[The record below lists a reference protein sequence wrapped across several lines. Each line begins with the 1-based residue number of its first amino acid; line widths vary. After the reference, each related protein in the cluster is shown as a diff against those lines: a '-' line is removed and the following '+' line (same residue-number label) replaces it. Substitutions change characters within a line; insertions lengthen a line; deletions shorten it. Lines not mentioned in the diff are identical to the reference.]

1 MEGELTVWLSCSDP
15 VPSTQAGSAALSR
28 FRRNEHHRWPV
39 LPTGQRAR
47 LALRERHRSNIVIE
61 SDKSLPENSKQN
73 LDKKL
78 DRAVEETFPTSD
90 PVSVSITKG
99 GATSYGDQGV
109 APSAPRTPAQQGTA
123 EHLLDEAKEKLSA
136 ARSTV
141 AEAAHDAYEQGSR
154 YLRDTMDR
162 YPQAERYYREGT
174 EAVRREVAEYPLL
187 TLFLGIGLGYAIAWA
202 IHRSGGSEGV
212 PDYARTRRAYYR
224 ED

>member
-1 MEGELTVWLSCSDP
+1 
-15 VPSTQAGSAALSR
+15 
-28 FRRNEHHRWPV
+28 
-39 LPTGQRAR
+39 
-47 LALRERHRSNIVIE
+47 VIE

-90 PVSVSITKG
+90 PVSVSFTKG
-99 GATSYGDQGV
+99 GAIEYGHDDDEAEIASTASSDLG
-109 APSAPRTPAQQGTA
+109 QQGTP
-123 EHLLDEAKEKLSA
+123 EHLLDEAKEKISA

-141 AEAAHDAYEQGSR
+141 SQAAHDAYEQGSR

-174 EAVRREVAEYPLL
+174 DAVRREAAEYPLL
-187 TLFLGIGLGYAIAWA
+187 TFLLGIGLGYALAWA

-212 PDYARTRRAYYR
+212 PDYARTRRGYYR
-224 ED
+224 EG